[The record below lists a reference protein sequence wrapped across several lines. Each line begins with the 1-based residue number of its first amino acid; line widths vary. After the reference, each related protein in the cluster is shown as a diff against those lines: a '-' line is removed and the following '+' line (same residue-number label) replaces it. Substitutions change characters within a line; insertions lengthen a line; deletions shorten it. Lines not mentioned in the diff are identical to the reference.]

1 MFPLT
6 QISLY
11 SYLSHGKGKR
21 QNNGER
27 KMFKKILMNEVR
39 DALGR
44 NPTDEEFKG
53 FEDYVN
59 DALLEAERLG
69 KLDKVFLTNVSLWVI
84 EYLKDNYKQCPE
96 CGEYFEINSDE
107 WNCDRECCR
116 NCHDYDDV
124 ADYKYGDSVCDQVMG
139 Y

>member
-96 CGEYFEINSDE
+96 CGEYFEINGDE

-139 Y
+139 C

>member
-1 MFPLT
+1 MLK
-6 QISLY
+6 QII
-11 SYLSHGKGKR
+11 K
-21 QNNGER
+21 
-27 KMFKKILMNEVR
+27 NEVR

-44 NPTDEEFKG
+44 NPDDNELRG
-53 FEDYVN
+53 FIDCIGDY
-59 DALLEAERLG
+59 LLEEERFG
-69 KLDKVFLTNVSLWVI
+69 RLDKVFLVNIESVI
-84 EYLKDNYKQCPE
+84 QQYLKDNYKQCPE

-124 ADYKYGDSVCDQVMG
+124 ADYKYDDMVCDKVMG